1 VEERQVITYVNGRY
15 VPRDQAVVS
24 VDDRGLMFGDSV
36 FDIGRTF
43 GGSAFK
49 LDAHLDRLRRSMRYV
64 EMDGDGLI
72 DEIREATEEVL
83 RRNASAIEEVGDV
96 YYEQIITRG
105 SISPIG
111 EDSNRNKPTIIVKL
125 RPVPYAAFA
134 RYYEK
139 GINLHSSLLTT
150 SFAGPMDPRAKAAN
164 RLANTRAELKGER
177 MRELTDRGHWTVMFN
192 ADGTIA
198 ETHGANL
205 ALVVDG
211 RVVIPPVHQM
221 LGGISLETLCE
232 LAESL
237 GIAVQERTITIYDII
252 NADETILTATS
263 FSLLPVNGLDGIPLN
278 DHRAVYSKLADAWKE
293 LVGIDF
299 MQQALERTG
308 AAPVG
313 AGA

>member
-1 VEERQVITYVNGRY
+1 MITYVNGEY
-15 VPRDQAVVS
+15 VHHEQAVVS

-43 GGSAFK
+43 GGVPFK
-49 LDAHLDRLRRSMRYV
+49 LDRHLDRLRRSMRYV

-72 DEIREATEEVL
+72 GEIGEATEEVL
-83 RRNASAIEEVGDV
+83 RRNGDAIEEIGDV
-96 YYEQIITRG
+96 YYEQIVTRG

-111 EDSNRNKPTIIVKL
+111 EDSNRNGPTIIVKL

-134 RYYEK
+134 PYYEK
-139 GINLHSSLLTT
+139 GIDLHSSLLTS

-177 MRELTDRGHWTVMFN
+177 MRKLTDRGHWTVMFN
-192 ADGTIA
+192 GDGTIA

-205 ALVVDG
+205 ALVVG
-211 RVVIPPVHQM
+211 ERLLVPPAHQM
-221 LGGISLETLCE
+221 LGGVSLETLCE
-232 LAESL
+232 LAEAN
-237 GIAVQERTITIYDII
+237 GIAVEERIMTIYDVI

-263 FSLLPVNGLDGIPLN
+263 FSLLPVNGLDGIALRDP
-278 DHRAVYSKLADAWKE
+278 RVVYDRLADAWKE

-299 MQQALERTG
+299 MAQALERTG
-308 AAPVG
+308 GSPVS
-313 AGA
+313 A

>member
-1 VEERQVITYVNGRY
+1 VITYVNGEY

-43 GGSAFK
+43 GGAPFK
-49 LDAHLDRLRRSMRYV
+49 LEAHLDRLRRSMRYV
-64 EMDGDGLI
+64 EMDGDGYI
-72 DEIREATEEVL
+72 DEIRTATEEVL
-83 RRNASAIEEVGDV
+83 RRNADAIEDVGDV
-96 YYEQIITRG
+96 YYEQIVTRG

-111 EDSNRNKPTIIVKL
+111 EDSNRNRPTIIVKL

-134 RYYEK
+134 RYYER
-139 GINLHSSLLTT
+139 GIDLHSSLLTT

-177 MRELTDRGHWTVMFN
+177 MRQLTDRGHWTVMFN

-198 ETHGANL
+198 ETHGANI

-211 RVVIPPVHQM
+211 GLVIPPAHQM

-237 GIAVQERTITIYDII
+237 GMSVRERPISIYDII

-263 FSLLPVNGLDGIPLN
+263 FSLLPVNGLDGIKLSDPRIAY
-278 DHRAVYSKLADAWKE
+278 DKLADAWKQ

-299 MQQALERTG
+299 MEQALERTSG
-308 AAPVG
+308 APVG
-313 AGA
+313 A

>member
-1 VEERQVITYVNGRY
+1 MITYVNGEY
-15 VPRDQAVVS
+15 VPREQAFVS

-43 GGSAFK
+43 GGVPFR

-72 DEIREATEEVL
+72 GEIREATEQVL
-83 RRNASAIEEVGDV
+83 RRNASAIDEVGDV
-96 YYEQIITRG
+96 YYEQIVTRG
-105 SISPIG
+105 TISPIG
-111 EDSNRNKPTIIVKL
+111 EDSNRNAPTIIVKL

-134 RYYEK
+134 PYYEK
-139 GINLHSSLLTT
+139 GIDLHSSLLTT

-177 MRELTDRGHWTVMFN
+177 MRQLTHRGHWTVMFN

-198 ETHGANL
+198 ETHGANI
-205 ALVVDG
+205 ALVAGDRLLV
-211 RVVIPPVHQM
+211 PPAHQM
-221 LGGISLETLCE
+221 LGGVSLQTLCE
-232 LAESL
+232 LAETI
-237 GIAVQERTITIYDII
+237 GIAVETRIMTIYDII

-278 DHRAVYSKLADAWKE
+278 DPRTVYDQLADAWKQ

-299 MQQALERTG
+299 VEQALERTG
-308 AAPVG
+308 GSPVR
-313 AGA
+313 A